1 MPEKRQFQEDW
12 EQFLGPAFADRIGR
26 VIRNSYFW
34 EGLIDIEGVLR

>member
-12 EQFLGPAFADRIGR
+12 EQFLGPAFKDRIGR

-34 EGLIDIEGVLR
+34 EGLINIEGVLR